1 MRFFTPET
9 FFSRITGDPGMTE
22 ETRAAL
28 QDMLKVGRHGIDVDP
43 GPVPG
48 SWAVGARVPR
58 GRGPRMATAGM
69 ITRWPCGAW
78 SLRAMNP
85 HMVGINCWWRLLP
98 DGGPVEEA
106 ATALVWAWVRAAR
119 GMWVE
124 LREDGWEVAP
134 AE

>member
-9 FFSRITGDPGMTE
+9 FFLGIANAEGTTP
-22 ETRAAL
+22 ETVTAAR
-28 QDMLKVGRHGIDVDP
+28 DMVATGRHGIDVDP

-48 SWAVGARVPR
+48 SWVVGACVPR
-58 GRGPRMATAGM
+58 GRGPRMTTAGM

-78 SLRAMNP
+78 SLRAVNP

-106 ATALVWAWVRAAR
+106 ATALVWAWVRAQR

-124 LREDGWEVAP
+124 LREDGWEIAP
-134 AE
+134 AK